1 MGTIYIARTHLHT
14 VKSNPHQG
22 CAYRTCTF
30 STIMCLKKLDI
41 QVATTR
47 DVYETASKERL
58 VLSQPTPISLSATE
72 TTELIHCFVGHPN
85 VLFLAPRPHHA
96 LCSLSVDHRLTRSTS
111 FSQVSDMPALGH
123 RHLMSCRVSVARYV
137 AHARCASS
145 WATLRGYPSCHGG
158 AS

>member
-72 TTELIHCFVGHPN
+72 TTEPIHCFVGHPN
-85 VLFLAPRPHHA
+85 VLFLAPWPYHA
-96 LCSLSVDHRLTRSTS
+96 LCSRSVDHRLTHSTS
-111 FSQVSDMPALGH
+111 FSQVSDRRIMPAPESRGTVESQMLAAV
-123 RHLMSCRVSVARYV
+123 RNSLWCVATAPPHV
-137 AHARCASS
+137 
-145 WATLRGYPSCHGG
+145 L
-158 AS
+158 